1 MHSLMFNPSLTPPQ
15 AAQDAA
21 SPHPAFADS
30 GMPCLWLH
38 AVVPDGVAPL
48 SELAFRLLSERDDLA
63 VILTHPVS
71 APPVTE
77 HPRITALAD
86 PTGDS
91 AAVARLLDQARPA
104 AAVLVGGT
112 LPATL
117 LNHCAAR
124 GIPVSL
130 ANAARP
136 DLPKRWGMLRPS
148 AKGLLNRLD
157 RIFAVS
163 DPAATAWYRLGA
175 SRDMV
180 RSIGSMADSA
190 GALLCNDAEH
200 DALAQDLA
208 LRPVWL
214 SVGTPEAED
223 EAVLS
228 AHLTA
233 LRLSH
238 RLLLIL
244 HPDDPLRGEAL
255 QSRLADSFD
264 VALRSRD
271 DPIDASTQ
279 IYIADTS
286 GERGLWYRLAQVT
299 YMGGTL
305 SRAGS
310 SFDPV
315 EAASLGS
322 ALLHGPATGRFAH
335 SFARLVAAR
344 AARPLPQTAPARV
357 GKQLGQ
363 AISDMLEPET
373 AAHYAAAAWDVVSQG
388 SEATDTVAAHLLWRL
403 DTVGEGT

>member
-1 MHSLMFNPSLTPPQ
+1 MFNPPHASTPATPHSTPQ
-15 AAQDAA
+15 
-21 SPHPAFADS
+21 PHPLAGIA
-30 GMPCLWLH
+30 GTPCVWLH
-38 AVVPDGVAPL
+38 AVTADGVAPL
-48 SELAFRLLSERDDLA
+48 CELAFRLLSERDDLA
-63 VILTHPVS
+63 VVLTHPADTAPALEQPRLS
-71 APPVTE
+71 ALP
-77 HPRITALAD
+77 D
-86 PTGDS
+86 PTGDN
-91 AAVARLLDQARPA
+91 AAMARLLDHARPA
-104 AAVLVGGT
+104 AVVLVGGT
-112 LPATL
+112 LSTAI
-117 LNHCAAR
+117 LNQCAAR

-148 AKGLLNRLD
+148 AKGLLHRLD
-157 RIFAVS
+157 RIFTVS

-180 RSIGSMADSA
+180 RSIGRMADSA

-244 HPDDPLRGEAL
+244 HPDDPQRGAAL

-264 VALRSRD
+264 VSLRSRD

-279 IYIADTS
+279 IYIADTG

-305 SRAGS
+305 SRIGS
-310 SFDPV
+310 AFDPM
-315 EAASLGS
+315 EAATLGS

-335 SFARLVAAR
+335 SFTRLVAAR
-344 AARPLPQTAPARV
+344 AARPLAQTAPARI

-363 AISDMLEPET
+363 AVSDMLEPET
-373 AAHYAAAAWDVVSQG
+373 AAQYATAAWDVASQG
-388 SEATDTVAAHLLWRL
+388 SEATDIVAAHLLWRL
-403 DTVGEGT
+403 DTVGGGT